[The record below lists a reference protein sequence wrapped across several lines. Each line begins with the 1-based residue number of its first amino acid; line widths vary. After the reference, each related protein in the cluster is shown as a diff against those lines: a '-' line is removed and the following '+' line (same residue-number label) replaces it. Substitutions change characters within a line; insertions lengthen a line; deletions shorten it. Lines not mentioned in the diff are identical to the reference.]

1 MAEKDITEKNL
12 EVLNDVFA
20 DIVNVLLFKG
30 EQVINEKDLE
40 TDTTKSMFK
49 ADGKIH
55 EQERDVSKF
64 WKNGEIRISILG
76 IENQTAQDSDMPLRV
91 ISYDGASYKQQLLD
105 KNQKK
110 RYPVATLVLYFGTE
124 EKWSKAKHLYDCFQ
138 IPEKLKPFVNDYKI
152 NVFNIA
158 FLSPK
163 TISMF
168 KSDFKII
175 AEYFRAKRLNQ
186 KYKGSQEKLKHA
198 NETLKMFSALTGD
211 NSFEKVYNEVN
222 SKKGGITMCDVVE
235 RIRNDGITEGI
246 NKGILEGR
254 IEGRTEEQE
263 RIIMNLIE
271 SNAGTIEQIAA
282 WVKLPVKE
290 VQKIARKVPVNA

>member
-12 EVLNDVFA
+12 EALNDVFA

-40 TDTTKSMFK
+40 ADTTKSMFK

-105 KNQKK
+105 TNQKK

-175 AEYFRAKRLNQ
+175 AEYFRTKRLNQ
-186 KYKGSQEKLKHA
+186 KYKGSKEKLKHA

-211 NSFEKVYNEVN
+211 DSFEKVYNEGN
-222 SKKGGITMCDVVE
+222 FKKGGITMCDVVE
-235 RIRNDGITEGI
+235 RIRNDGRTEG
-246 NKGILEGR
+246 
-254 IEGRTEEQE
+254 QE

>member
-12 EVLNDVFA
+12 EALNDVFA

-40 TDTTKSMFK
+40 ADTTKSMFK

-105 KNQKK
+105 KKQKK

-124 EKWSKAKHLYDCFQ
+124 EKWSKAKHLYDCFEV
-138 IPEKLKPFVNDYKI
+138 PEKLKPFVNDYKI

-186 KYKGSQEKLKHA
+186 KYKGSKEKLKHA

-211 NSFEKVYNEVN
+211 NSFEKVYNESN

-235 RIRNDGITEGI
+235 RIRNDGRTEG
-246 NKGILEGR
+246 
-254 IEGRTEEQE
+254 QE

-271 SNAGTIEQIAA
+271 SNAGSIEQIAA

-290 VQKIARKVPVNA
+290 VQKIAKKVPVNA

>member
-12 EVLNDVFA
+12 EALNDVFA

-40 TDTTKSMFK
+40 ADTTKSMFK

-105 KNQKK
+105 KKQKK

-124 EKWSKAKHLYDCFQ
+124 EKWSKAKHLYDCFEV
-138 IPEKLKPFVNDYKI
+138 PEKLKSFVNDYKI

-158 FLSPK
+158 FLSSK
-163 TISMF
+163 TIAMF

-186 KYKGSQEKLKHA
+186 KYKGSKEKLKHA

-211 NSFEKVYNEVN
+211 DSFEKVYNEGN
-222 SKKGGITMCDVVE
+222 FKKGGITMCDVVE
-235 RIRNDGITEGI
+235 RIRNDG
-246 NKGILEGR
+246 
-254 IEGRTEEQE
+254 RTEEKE

-290 VQKIARKVPVNA
+290 VQKIAKKVPVNA

>member
-12 EVLNDVFA
+12 EALNDVFA

-40 TDTTKSMFK
+40 ADTTKSMFK

-105 KNQKK
+105 KKQKK

-124 EKWSKAKHLYDCFQ
+124 EKWSKAKHLYDCFKV
-138 IPEKLKPFVNDYKI
+138 PEKLKPFVNDYKI

-186 KYKGSQEKLKHA
+186 KYKGSKEKLKHA

-211 NSFEKVYNEVN
+211 NSFEKVYNEDN

-235 RIRNDGITEGI
+235 RIRNDGRTEG
-246 NKGILEGR
+246 
-254 IEGRTEEQE
+254 QE

-290 VQKIARKVPVNA
+290 VQKIAKKVPVNA

>member
-12 EVLNDVFA
+12 EALNDVFA

-40 TDTTKSMFK
+40 ADTTKSMFK

-105 KNQKK
+105 KKQKK

-124 EKWSKAKHLYDCFQ
+124 EKWSKAKHLYDCFEV
-138 IPEKLKPFVNDYKI
+138 PEKLKPFVNDYKI

-186 KYKGSQEKLKHA
+186 KYKGSKEKLKHA

-211 NSFEKVYNEVN
+211 DSFEKVYNEGN
-222 SKKGGITMCDVVE
+222 FKKGGITMCDVVE
-235 RIRNDGITEGI
+235 RIRNDGRT
-246 NKGILEGR
+246 
-254 IEGRTEEQE
+254 EGRTEEKE

-290 VQKIARKVPVNA
+290 VQKIARKVPVNS

>member
-12 EVLNDVFA
+12 EALNDVFA

-40 TDTTKSMFK
+40 ADTTKSMFK

-105 KNQKK
+105 NKNQKK

-124 EKWSKAKHLYDCFQ
+124 EKWAKAKHLYDCFEV
-138 IPEKLKPFVNDYKI
+138 PEKLKPFVNDYKI

-163 TISMF
+163 TIAMF

-186 KYKGSQEKLKHA
+186 KYKGSKEKLKHA

-211 NSFEKVYNEVN
+211 DSFEKVYNEGN
-222 SKKGGITMCDVVE
+222 FKKGGITMCDVVE
-235 RIRNDGITEGI
+235 RIRNDGRT
-246 NKGILEGR
+246 
-254 IEGRTEEQE
+254 EGRTEEQE

>member
-12 EVLNDVFA
+12 EALNDVFA

-40 TDTTKSMFK
+40 ADTTKSMFK

-105 KNQKK
+105 TKQKK

-124 EKWSKAKHLYDCFQ
+124 EKWSKAKHLYDCFEV
-138 IPEKLKPFVNDYKI
+138 PEKLKPFVNDYKI

-163 TISMF
+163 TIAMF

-186 KYKGSQEKLKHA
+186 KYKGSKEKLKHA

-211 NSFEKVYNEVN
+211 DSFEKVYNEGN
-222 SKKGGITMCDVVE
+222 FKKGGITMCDVVE
-235 RIRNDGITEGI
+235 RIRNDGRT
-246 NKGILEGR
+246 EGR

>member
-12 EVLNDVFA
+12 EALNDVFA

-40 TDTTKSMFK
+40 ADTTKSMFK

-105 KNQKK
+105 NKNQKK

-124 EKWSKAKHLYDCFQ
+124 EKWSKAKHLYDCFEV
-138 IPEKLKPFVNDYKI
+138 PEKLKPFVNDYKI

-163 TISMF
+163 TIAMF

-186 KYKGSQEKLKHA
+186 KYKGSKEKLKHA

-211 NSFEKVYNEVN
+211 DSFEKVYNEDN
-222 SKKGGITMCDVVE
+222 FKKGGITMCDVVE
-235 RIRNDGITEGI
+235 RIRNDGRT
-246 NKGILEGR
+246 
-254 IEGRTEEQE
+254 EGRTEEQE

>member
-12 EVLNDVFA
+12 EALNDVFA

-30 EQVINEKDLE
+30 EQVITEKDLE
-40 TDTTKSMFK
+40 ADTTKSMFK

-124 EKWSKAKHLYDCFQ
+124 EKWSKAKHLYDCFEV
-138 IPEKLKPFVNDYKI
+138 PEKLKPFVNDYKI

-163 TISMF
+163 TIAMF

-186 KYKGSQEKLKHA
+186 KYKGSKEKLKHA

-211 NSFEKVYNEVN
+211 NSFEKVYNEGN

-235 RIRNDGITEGI
+235 RIRNDGITEG
-246 NKGILEGR
+246 
-254 IEGRTEEQE
+254 QE

-290 VQKIARKVPVNA
+290 VQKIAKKVPVNA

>member
-12 EVLNDVFA
+12 EALNDVFA

-40 TDTTKSMFK
+40 ADTTKSMFK

-76 IENQTAQDSDMPLRV
+76 IENQTTQDSDMPLRV

-124 EKWSKAKHLYDCFQ
+124 EKWSKAKHLYDCFEV
-138 IPEKLKPFVNDYKI
+138 PERLKPFVNDYKI

-186 KYKGSQEKLKHA
+186 KYKGSKEKLKHA

-211 NSFEKVYNEVN
+211 NSFEKVYNEDN

-235 RIRNDGITEGI
+235 RIRNDGRTEGITEG
-246 NKGILEGR
+246 
-254 IEGRTEEQE
+254 QE
-263 RIIMNLIE
+263 RVIMNLIE

>member
-12 EVLNDVFA
+12 EALNDVFA

-40 TDTTKSMFK
+40 ADTTKSMFK

-91 ISYDGASYKQQLLD
+91 ISYDGASYKQQLID
-105 KNQKK
+105 KKQKK

-124 EKWSKAKHLYDCFQ
+124 EKWSKAKHLYDCFEV
-138 IPEKLKPFVNDYKI
+138 PEKLKPFVNDYKI

-163 TISMF
+163 TIAMF

-186 KYKGSQEKLKHA
+186 KYKGSKEKLKHA

-211 NSFEKVYNEVN
+211 DSFEKVYNEGN
-222 SKKGGITMCDVVE
+222 FKKGGITMCDVVE
-235 RIRNDGITEGI
+235 RIRNDGRT
-246 NKGILEGR
+246 EGR

>member
-12 EVLNDVFA
+12 EALNDVFA

-30 EQVINEKDLE
+30 EQVITEKDLE
-40 TDTTKSMFK
+40 ADTTKSMFK

-124 EKWSKAKHLYDCFQ
+124 EKWSKAKHLYDCFE

-175 AEYFRAKRLNQ
+175 AEYFRTKRLNQ
-186 KYKGSQEKLKHA
+186 KYKGSKEKLKHA

-211 NSFEKVYNEVN
+211 NSFEKVYNESN
-222 SKKGGITMCDVVE
+222 SKKGGITMCDVVK
-235 RIRNDGITEGI
+235 RIRDDGRTE
-246 NKGILEGR
+246 GILEGKADVIR
-254 IEGRTEEQE
+254 K
-263 RIIMNLIE
+263 MLDA
-271 SNAGTIEQIAA
+271 NALTIEQIADIL
-282 WVKLPVKE
+282 KLPVKE
-290 VQKIARKVPVNA
+290 VQKIDKKVPVNA

>member
-12 EVLNDVFA
+12 EALNDVFA

-40 TDTTKSMFK
+40 ADTTKSMFK

-91 ISYDGASYKQQLLD
+91 ISYDGASYKQQLID
-105 KNQKK
+105 KKQKK

-124 EKWSKAKHLYDCFQ
+124 EKWSKAKHLYDCFEV
-138 IPEKLKPFVNDYKI
+138 PEKLKPFVNDYKI

-163 TISMF
+163 SIEMF

-186 KYKGSQEKLKHA
+186 KYKGSKEKLKHA

-211 NSFEKVYNEVN
+211 DSFEKVYNEGN
-222 SKKGGITMCDVVE
+222 FNKGGITMCDVVE
-235 RIRNDGITEGI
+235 RIRNDGRT
-246 NKGILEGR
+246 
-254 IEGRTEEQE
+254 EGRTEEQE

>member
-12 EVLNDVFA
+12 EALNDVFA
-20 DIVNVLLFKG
+20 DIVNVLFFKG

-40 TDTTKSMFK
+40 ADTTKSMFK

-105 KNQKK
+105 TNQKK

-124 EKWSKAKHLYDCFQ
+124 EKWSKAKHLYDCFEV
-138 IPEKLKPFVNDYKI
+138 PVKLKPFVNDYKI

-158 FLSPK
+158 FLSSK
-163 TISMF
+163 TIAMF

-186 KYKGSQEKLKHA
+186 KYKGSKEKLKHA

-211 NSFEKVYNEVN
+211 DSFEKVYNEGN
-222 SKKGGITMCDVVE
+222 FKKGGITMCDVVE
-235 RIRNDGITEGI
+235 RIRNDG
-246 NKGILEGR
+246 
-254 IEGRTEEQE
+254 RTEEKE

-290 VQKIARKVPVNA
+290 VQKIAKKVPVNA

>member
-12 EVLNDVFA
+12 EALNDVFA

-40 TDTTKSMFK
+40 ADTTKSMFK

-124 EKWSKAKHLYDCFQ
+124 EKWSKAKHLYDCFEV
-138 IPEKLKPFVNDYKI
+138 PEKLKPFVNDYKI

-163 TISMF
+163 TIAMF

-186 KYKGSQEKLKHA
+186 KYKGSKEKLKHA

-211 NSFEKVYNEVN
+211 DSFEKVYNEDN
-222 SKKGGITMCDVVE
+222 FKKGGITMCDVVE
-235 RIRNDGITEGI
+235 RIRNDGRT
-246 NKGILEGR
+246 
-254 IEGRTEEQE
+254 EGRTEEQE

>member
-12 EVLNDVFA
+12 EALNDVFA

-40 TDTTKSMFK
+40 ADTTKSMFK

-105 KNQKK
+105 KKQKK

-124 EKWSKAKHLYDCFQ
+124 EKWFKEKHLYDCFEV
-138 IPEKLKPFVNDYKI
+138 PEKLKPFVNDYKI

-158 FLSPK
+158 FLSSK
-163 TISMF
+163 TIAMF

-175 AEYFRAKRLNQ
+175 AEYFRAKRLKQ
-186 KYKGSQEKLKHA
+186 KYIGSKEKLKHA

-211 NSFEKVYNEVN
+211 DSFEKVYNAGN
-222 SKKGGITMCDVVE
+222 FKKGGITMCDVVK
-235 RIRNDGITEGI
+235 RIRDEGITEGI
-246 NKGILEGR
+246 NKGIA
-254 IEGRTEEQE
+254 EEQE

>member
-12 EVLNDVFA
+12 EALNDVFA

-40 TDTTKSMFK
+40 ADTTKSMFK

-105 KNQKK
+105 KKQKK

-124 EKWSKAKHLYDCFQ
+124 EKWSKAKHLYDCFEV
-138 IPEKLKPFVNDYKI
+138 PEKLKSFVNDYKI

-163 TISMF
+163 TIAMF

-186 KYKGSQEKLKHA
+186 KYKGSKEKLKHA

-211 NSFEKVYNEVN
+211 DSFEKVYNEGN
-222 SKKGGITMCDVVE
+222 FKKGGITMCDVVE
-235 RIRNDGITEGI
+235 RIRNDGRT
-246 NKGILEGR
+246 EGR
-254 IEGRTEEQE
+254 IEGRTEEKE

>member
-12 EVLNDVFA
+12 EALNDVFA

-40 TDTTKSMFK
+40 ADTTKSMFK

-105 KNQKK
+105 TNQKK

-124 EKWSKAKHLYDCFQ
+124 EKWSKAKHLYDCFEV
-138 IPEKLKPFVNDYKI
+138 PEKLKPFVNDYKI

-163 TISMF
+163 TIAMF

-186 KYKGSQEKLKHA
+186 KYKGSKEKLKHA

-211 NSFEKVYNEVN
+211 DSFEKVYNEGN
-222 SKKGGITMCDVVE
+222 FKKGGITMCDVVE
-235 RIRNDGITEGI
+235 RIRND
-246 NKGILEGR
+246 
-254 IEGRTEEQE
+254 GRTEEQE

-290 VQKIARKVPVNA
+290 VQKIAKKVPVNA

>member
-12 EVLNDVFA
+12 EALNDVFA

-40 TDTTKSMFK
+40 ADTTKSMFK

-105 KNQKK
+105 NKNQKK

-124 EKWSKAKHLYDCFQ
+124 EKWAKAKHLYDCFEV
-138 IPEKLKPFVNDYKI
+138 PEKLKPFVNDYKI

-158 FLSPK
+158 FLSSK
-163 TISMF
+163 TIAMF

-186 KYKGSQEKLKHA
+186 KYKGSKEKLKHA

-211 NSFEKVYNEVN
+211 DSFEKVYNEGN
-222 SKKGGITMCDVVE
+222 FKKGGITMCDVVE
-235 RIRNDGITEGI
+235 RIRNDGRT
-246 NKGILEGR
+246 
-254 IEGRTEEQE
+254 EGRTEEQE

>member
-12 EVLNDVFA
+12 EALNDVFA

-40 TDTTKSMFK
+40 ADTTKSMFK

-105 KNQKK
+105 KKQKK

-124 EKWSKAKHLYDCFQ
+124 EKWSKAKNLYDCFEV
-138 IPEKLKPFVNDYKI
+138 PEKLKPFVNDYKI

-163 TISMF
+163 TIAMF

-186 KYKGSQEKLKHA
+186 KYKGSKEKLKHA

-211 NSFEKVYNEVN
+211 DSFEKVYNEGN
-222 SKKGGITMCDVVE
+222 FKKGGITMCDVVE
-235 RIRNDGITEGI
+235 RIRNDGRTEG
-246 NKGILEGR
+246 
-254 IEGRTEEQE
+254 QE

-290 VQKIARKVPVNA
+290 VQKIARKVSVNA